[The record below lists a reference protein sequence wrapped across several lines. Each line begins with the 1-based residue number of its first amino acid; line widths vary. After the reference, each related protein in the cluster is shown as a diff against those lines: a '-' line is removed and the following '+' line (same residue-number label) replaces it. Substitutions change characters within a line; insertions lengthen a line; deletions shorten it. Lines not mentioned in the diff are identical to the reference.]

1 MNERQIVLV
10 LVFLLIASNPAP
22 NTLDSSIRDADSS
35 LKTNALE
42 VLMLGNSYTSQNN
55 LASKLDSIL
64 SDGGGDVEVSALTSG
79 GLKLFEHE
87 DRARESG
94 NQWNIALNEPNDF
107 VILQD
112 QSQVPSFPT
121 DSQYWQDSKD
131 AAIYLNQRALDS
143 GGSTI
148 LFMTWGYKDGDSNNQ
163 WRNPD
168 YPSMQLHL
176 QQGYEMYLENITTHS
191 EPAFI
196 APVGLA
202 YKHLYDA
209 VADTGVD
216 PSAGSTAFSTLY
228 SSDGSHPSI
237 DGTYLSACVFHAV
250 ITGESP
256 VGRSYPGQI
265 SPARALE
272 LQEAAAATVFNGSDY
287 LYPFEVEPPGIE
299 FGPDSGSI
307 FDIDP
312 GATIG
317 LNFNFTNH
325 AGVDDEAVVDIS
337 GSEGWSI
344 EWSNAEPPG
353 AGHTYDAPSNITQW
367 VQFSITAPQIS
378 DGYPLAGSLHQ
389 FSMQL
394 TSGLDESRD
403 WYNFSLEY
411 GFYHGATIDEGGGNA
426 SLSPGDVIDLFV
438 TARNLGNSVRDL
450 VVGIAEVDANG
461 SLIGEPGMSL
471 SSDGWAAIV
480 LSRTQLDSMTPN
492 ESGEVYLQVQA
503 PDRYPGV
510 LFFDV
515 MIWSSAA
522 PEDVSAVSQRVSI
535 IPRTGGLLTLGA
547 SGCEGDTV
555 PGDTCHGSL
564 RVENTGDVTSSF
576 LLTTTVEGG
585 SEWLTVELGQ
595 DEVTLGPGQSM
606 SGIEVSC
613 TVSEDTPADLTALV
627 NVQIWLGD
635 WSPDELQFEVTVG
648 EQYEW
653 LLERLSSDLS
663 EDNNLTS
670 QWTLTNAGNEPDGLV
685 VNLDVNMVTEFG
697 LAPPLGAS
705 TGTESSNPRSFEIMN
720 VKPGD
725 SVEFS
730 AWMAVPTEAPIE
742 TTAILTV
749 EVRSI
754 RDPAII
760 FTAEDSALVPAAFV
774 PSPNEGGGAFLQSA
788 IDWLE
793 IWHEFILIAIVVIAG
808 SMGVA
813 VAVSIRKQRE
823 LALRGPAPPAEEK
836 AEEWMARF
844 EEGGEQAPELVE
856 SPQIG
861 VRDFAAEFIEKSGGL
876 SEKPQAGP
884 SKEAVDTASE
894 VLDKHQTAH
903 DLESAT
909 EMADRMSQGEMPHP
923 SNVMLD
929 PAEQKTRKVAPKKRS
944 DDDSPTDYDLEL

>member
-64 SDGGGDVEVSALTSG
+64 SDGGVDAEVSALTSG
-79 GLKLFEHE
+79 GLKLYEHE

-94 NQWNIALNEPNDF
+94 NQWNIALNGSNDF

-131 AAIYLNQRALDS
+131 AAIYLNQRVLDS
-143 GGSTI
+143 GGSTL

-176 QQGYEMYLENITTHS
+176 QQGYEMYLENITAQS

-237 DGTYLSACVFHAV
+237 DGTYLSACVFHTV

-450 VVGIAEVDANG
+450 VVGITETDADG
-461 SLIGEPGMSL
+461 SLIGEPGMSF

-492 ESGEVYLQVQA
+492 ESGEV
-503 PDRYPGV
+503 
-510 LFFDV
+510 
-515 MIWSSAA
+515 
-522 PEDVSAVSQRVSI
+522 
-535 IPRTGGLLTLGA
+535 
-547 SGCEGDTV
+547 
-555 PGDTCHGSL
+555 
-564 RVENTGDVTSSF
+564 
-576 LLTTTVEGG
+576 
-585 SEWLTVELGQ
+585 
-595 DEVTLGPGQSM
+595 
-606 SGIEVSC
+606 
-613 TVSEDTPADLTALV
+613 
-627 NVQIWLGD
+627 
-635 WSPDELQFEVTVG
+635 
-648 EQYEW
+648 
-653 LLERLSSDLS
+653 
-663 EDNNLTS
+663 
-670 QWTLTNAGNEPDGLV
+670 
-685 VNLDVNMVTEFG
+685 
-697 LAPPLGAS
+697 
-705 TGTESSNPRSFEIMN
+705 
-720 VKPGD
+720 
-725 SVEFS
+725 
-730 AWMAVPTEAPIE
+730 
-742 TTAILTV
+742 
-749 EVRSI
+749 
-754 RDPAII
+754 
-760 FTAEDSALVPAAFV
+760 
-774 PSPNEGGGAFLQSA
+774 
-788 IDWLE
+788 
-793 IWHEFILIAIVVIAG
+793 
-808 SMGVA
+808 
-813 VAVSIRKQRE
+813 
-823 LALRGPAPPAEEK
+823 
-836 AEEWMARF
+836 
-844 EEGGEQAPELVE
+844 
-856 SPQIG
+856 
-861 VRDFAAEFIEKSGGL
+861 
-876 SEKPQAGP
+876 
-884 SKEAVDTASE
+884 
-894 VLDKHQTAH
+894 
-903 DLESAT
+903 
-909 EMADRMSQGEMPHP
+909 
-923 SNVMLD
+923 
-929 PAEQKTRKVAPKKRS
+929 
-944 DDDSPTDYDLEL
+944 

>member
-1 MNERQIVLV
+1 MNERQFALILI
-10 LVFLLIASNPAP
+10 FLLITSSHPP
-22 NTLDSSIRDADSS
+22 STLDSPREDAESYP
-35 LKTNALE
+35 KTSVLD

-55 LASKLDSIL
+55 LASKLDNIL
-64 SDGGGDVEVSALTSG
+64 SEVEGDAEVSALTSG
-79 GLKLFEHE
+79 GLKLYEHE

-94 NQWNIALNEPNDF
+94 NQWNIALDQSNDF

-121 DSQYWQDSKD
+121 NSQNWQDSRD

-148 LFMTWGYKDGDSNNQ
+148 LFMTWGYKDGDLNNQ
-163 WRNPD
+163 WRSPD

-176 QQGYEMYLENITTHS
+176 QQGYEMYLENISTQT

-216 PSAGSTAFSTLY
+216 PSVGSTAFSTLY

-237 DGTYLSACVFHAV
+237 DGTYLSACVFTAV

-256 VGRSYPGQI
+256 VGRTHPGQI
-265 SPARALE
+265 SPVRALE
-272 LQEAAAATVFNGSDY
+272 LQEAAAATVFNITDY
-287 LYPFEVEPPGIE
+287 LYPFEIQPLGIE

-325 AGVDDEAVVDIS
+325 AEVDDDAIVSID
-337 GSEGWSI
+337 GPEGWSI
-344 EWSNAEPPG
+344 EWLNFEPPG
-353 AGHTYDAPSNITQW
+353 VGHTYNAPPDTPQW
-367 VQFSITAPQIS
+367 VQCSLTAPQVS
-378 DGYPLAGSLHQ
+378 DGYPLAGSLHS

-394 TSGLDESRD
+394 ISESDGSKD

-411 GFYHGATIDEGGGNA
+411 GFFHAATIDEGGGNA

-450 VVGIAEVDANG
+450 VVEIAEVDSGG
-461 SLIGEPGMSL
+461 SLIGESAMSF

-480 LSRTQLDSMTPN
+480 LSRAQLDSMAPN
-492 ESGEVYLQVQA
+492 ESGQIRLQVQA
-503 PDRYPGV
+503 PDRYPGA

-515 MIWSSAA
+515 MVWSSAS
-522 PEDVSAVSQRVSI
+522 PDQVSTVNQRVSI
-535 IPRTGGLLTLGA
+535 VPRTGGVLALQED
-547 SGCEGDTV
+547 GCTGDTS
-555 PGDTCHGSL
+555 PGETCHGSL
-564 RVENTGDVTSSF
+564 RIENTGDVSSTF
-576 LLTTTVEGG
+576 ELIAVNTP
-585 SEWLTVELGQ
+585 EWLTVEFGQ
-595 DEVTLGPGQSM
+595 SSVTLGPGQSLN
-606 SGIEVSC
+606 SIQISC
-613 TVSEDTPADLTALV
+613 TVSQGTVADLTAEFLV
-627 NVQIWLGD
+627 QLWLGD
-635 WSPDELQFEVTVG
+635 WSPHELQLTITVG
-648 EQYEW
+648 EYYDW
-653 LLERLSSDLS
+653 LLERASSDLS
-663 EDNNLTS
+663 ETNVLTS

-685 VNLDVNMVTEFG
+685 VNLDVNMVMEFG
-697 LAPPLGAS
+697 LVPPLGAS

-720 VKPGD
+720 IEPAD

-742 TTAILTV
+742 TTATLTV

-754 RDPAII
+754 RDPSII
-760 FTAEDSALVPAAFV
+760 FSAEDSVIVPAAFE
-774 PSPNEGGGAFLQSA
+774 PGKDEDRNEFLQNF
-788 IDWLE
+788 INWLE
-793 IWHEFILIAIVVIAG
+793 VWHELFLIAIVVIVG
-808 SMGVA
+808 CIGVVVA
-813 VAVSIRKQRE
+813 VKTRKQRE
-823 LALRGPAPPAEEK
+823 LALMSPAPLAKEE

-844 EEGGEQAPELVE
+844 EEGGEQVPELVE

-876 SEKPQAGP
+876 SEKPREGP
-884 SKEAVDTASE
+884 SKEVVETASD
-894 VLDKHQTAH
+894 VLDMYQTEH
-903 DLESAT
+903 DIESAT
-909 EMADRMSQGEMPHP
+909 EMADRMTQGEVPHP
-923 SNVMLD
+923 DNVMLD
-929 PAEQKTRKVAPKKRS
+929 PAEQETRKVVPKKRR
-944 DDDSPTDYDLEL
+944 DDDSPADYDLEL